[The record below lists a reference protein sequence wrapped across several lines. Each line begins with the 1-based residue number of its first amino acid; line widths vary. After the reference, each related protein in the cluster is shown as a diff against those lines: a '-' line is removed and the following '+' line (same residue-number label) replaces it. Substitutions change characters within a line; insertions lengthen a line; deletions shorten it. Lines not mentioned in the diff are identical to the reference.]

1 MKKQFLLLTVLF
13 LTAALSLT
21 SCGGQNQPS
30 ASASFETFS
39 TNSASAEQTNNPE
52 PTKEATSPAQT
63 SSQSST
69 DGRIEI
75 SEGVSLVNF
84 ENESQGI
91 KFFDLSNYSYTVPQ
105 ITFETGAFAQSGKA
119 LCMDIAFMQSN
130 GVISMQLEKETGNI
144 TDGFKQAKDYSYL
157 RMWVNNKGE
166 SDVSIAVVL
175 VVSEPLKNGCLNP
188 EGAKLITVQGEEEL
202 VFTSDAADV
211 NLNNGTGDTSLDIP
225 AGFEGWVY
233 YPLEGQIPWWEG
245 TTLSKEELQNVD
257 TISLDIRFADATLA
271 ETIILDELCLAHP
284 EE

>member
-1 MKKQFLLLTVLF
+1 M
-13 LTAALSLT
+13 
-21 SCGGQNQPS
+21 
-30 ASASFETFS
+30 
-39 TNSASAEQTNNPE
+39 
-52 PTKEATSPAQT
+52 
-63 SSQSST
+63 
-69 DGRIEI
+69 
-75 SEGVSLVNF
+75 NF

-166 SDVSIAVVL
+166 RDVSIAVVL
-175 VVSEPLKNGCLNP
+175 V
-188 EGAKLITVQGEEEL
+188 QGEEEL
-202 VFTSDAADV
+202 VFASDAADV